1 LEWLKLRFTYEELC
15 TAPLLVNS
23 IYEGGTKG
31 NPAADDPLTK
41 LFRVIGFTKSVG
53 NRGGFRKSTK
63 ELNGKN
69 TKEIAFVI
77 IFSTGKIK
85 EWPNTYDKL
94 TGTFI
99 YYGDNKEPGNHY
111 LNTKQKGNA
120 WLKDIFEKA
129 YGPFDARKTIPPMFV
144 FESTGVGLN
153 VEFLGVAVPGV
164 KGKTHDQA
172 LELKTFGDAPNQ
184 FKNYKAHLTMI
195 NLEPEG
201 VSREWLAQLKDINGD
216 NQKYAPKEWINFL
229 VNGPSKLVSLNTKQK
244 ETIDNIYN
252 VTLPSEKQYLRKVR
266 TTQGK
271 FRERLLK
278 DAPVCKVCGMNIPG
292 LLVASHIKPWKDSD
306 DDERIDVYNGLLL
319 CPAHNAAFDNGYISF
334 DRDGIIILSDFLD
347 EKNIELLGL
356 REDLKIQ
363 LEPLHLGY
371 MNWHINNVFKK
382 K

>member
-1 LEWLKLRFTYEELC
+1 MRFTYEELC

-31 NPAADDPLTK
+31 NPSADDPLTK

-129 YGPFDARKTIPPMFV
+129 YGPSDARKTIPPMFV

-164 KGKTHDQA
+164 KGKTHDQT
-172 LELKTFGDAPNQ
+172 LELKTFGEASNQ

-271 FRERLLK
+271 FRESLLK

-292 LLVASHIKPWKDSD
+292 LLVASHIKPWKDSN

-319 CPAHNAAFDNGYISF
+319 CPAHNAAFDSGYISF
-334 DRDGIIILSDFLD
+334 DSEGIIILSDFLD
-347 EKNIELLGL
+347 KKNIELLGL
-356 REDLKIQ
+356 GENLKIQ
-363 LEPLHLGY
+363 LEPRHLEY
-371 MNWHINNVFKK
+371 MNWHINNVFKQK
-382 K
+382 